1 MEESMSSE
9 RSQLPTWRERLQVA
23 AQIAALISCI
33 CGMTIAY
40 FAYQNSQHLQVP
52 VRQRSVTTQTDG
64 AEHR

>member
-1 MEESMSSE
+1 MPNE
-9 RSQLPTWRERLQVA
+9 RSHLRTWRERLQVA

-40 FAYQNSQHLQVP
+40 FAYQNSQHSHVP
-52 VRQRSVTTQTDG
+52 VLQRSVTTQTDG